1 MKLRK
6 LTTIILAPQICFAA
20 GIDLNYLNPYLEQC
34 SNQNAHPNTMKAII
48 KTESGGNP
56 FALNLN
62 GKKNGKRIKL
72 AKQPKNIEQA
82 KAWATFLEQNN
93 YNFDVGVAQ
102 VNIRNIHK
110 YGYTAAEALDLCVNL
125 KMASFI
131 LKKNYHQALYKST
144 NQQDAVK
151 MAISAY
157 NTGNYRNGFYNGYV
171 SKVLTNSKKVQIAQ
185 LQQPTVSSY

>member
-1 MKLRK
+1 MKLK
-6 LTTIILAPQICFAA
+6 LLITVIFIHQILFAA
-20 GIDLNYLNPYLEQC
+20 SIDLNYLNPYLEQC

-62 GKKNGKRIKL
+62 GKRNGKRIKL
-72 AKQPKNIEQA
+72 AKQPKNMEQA
-82 KAWATFLEQNN
+82 KAWATYLEQNN

-110 YGYTAAEALDLCVNL
+110 YGYTAAEALDLCVNV
-125 KMASFI
+125 KMASMI
-131 LKKNYHQALYKST
+131 LKKNYHQALYKSS

-157 NTGNYRNGFYNGYV
+157 NTGNYRNGFFNGYV
-171 SKVLTNSKKVQIAQ
+171 SKVLTNSKKVQVAQ
-185 LQQPTVSSY
+185 LQQPVLTSY